1 VLEVEKRLEIYLL
14 RVISG
19 QEKGPLAFI
28 IALLFCL
35 MEQLY
40 RLIISLRYF
49 FYKTGILQSK
59 ELPCKVIS
67 IGNITTGGTGKT
79 PLVRFLA
86 GTWQERGL
94 RVLIISR
101 GYKSKGKE
109 AKVIYDGRDLLVEP
123 EEAGDEALMLSQ
135 VLPGVPII
143 TGIDRYSAGQLA
155 LAEFQPEII
164 LLDDGFQHWQLARD
178 KDLVLIDASNPFGYE
193 HLLPR
198 GLLREPLTALKR
210 ADLFLLTKINA
221 VKEEELLQIVKRLK
235 KYNSRAGI
243 FMARYENKALR
254 LYQEEGET
262 QLLAADYLQGK
273 KVLALSGIGNP
284 ASFQQSLEEC
294 GGEVIHH
301 FIYPDHYQ
309 FTDQDIED
317 ILNWPCWK
325 AELTDT
331 ERDSEASNKGT
342 EEEAGLEKVDL
353 LVTTEKDLARLKKNM
368 LALLKGKYRLAVL
381 EIEVKIDGEEEFLDC
396 LLQAQ
401 GKEVQEGSN

>member
-1 VLEVEKRLEIYLL
+1 
-14 RVISG
+14 
-19 QEKGPLAFI
+19 
-28 IALLFCL
+28 
-35 MEQLY
+35 
-40 RLIISLRYF
+40 
-49 FYKTGILQSK
+49 
-59 ELPCKVIS
+59 
-67 IGNITTGGTGKT
+67 
-79 PLVRFLA
+79 
-86 GTWQERGL
+86 
-94 RVLIISR
+94 
-101 GYKSKGKE
+101 
-109 AKVIYDGRDLLVEP
+109 
-123 EEAGDEALMLSQ
+123 
-135 VLPGVPII
+135 
-143 TGIDRYSAGQLA
+143 
-155 LAEFQPEII
+155 
-164 LLDDGFQHWQLARD
+164 
-178 KDLVLIDASNPFGYE
+178 
-193 HLLPR
+193 
-198 GLLREPLTALKR
+198 
-210 ADLFLLTKINA
+210 
-221 VKEEELLQIVKRLK
+221 
-235 KYNSRAGI
+235 
-243 FMARYENKALR
+243 MARYENKALR